1 MLERGL
7 FFGPK
12 FRYNNINSDV
22 ANRVGLCSNFG
33 KHLTTPNS
41 MSYFMVSCR
50 ICDKNLDKENASNHM
65 KDHDRRG
72 EIPLIRTKIASSDNA
87 A

>member
-1 MLERGL
+1 MTVIENPMTIMRSSARKGHRAGL
-7 FFGPK
+7 
-12 FRYNNINSDV
+12 S
-22 ANRVGLCSNFG
+22 SHFG

-65 KDHDRRG
+65 KDHAKRG

-87 A
+87 T